1 MGDFFKFLWTFQ
13 KSWALPHTYLVLS
26 TYFANDH
33 PSQDLSLK
41 KTNNESLEFRR
52 TIKCWYAIR
61 TFLSRGAT
69 LYIVFQMLWN
79 FRFIVGIDAF
89 EIFHVFLMILC
100 FQDCLC
106 MYYVRLSV
114 NNLER
119 IINKIYWVRRS
130 LTGDHSYIT
139 SALVGGRGGPKIP
152 KMWWRNI
159 WMVP

>member
-1 MGDFFKFLWTFQ
+1 MMRRPQNLKKSHLFWQNSCLYSVASKPVGDFFKFLWTFQ

-79 FRFIVGIDAF
+79 FRFIVGIDGF
-89 EIFHVFLMILC
+89 EIFHVFFNDFMLSRL
-100 FQDCLC
+100 F
-106 MYYVRLSV
+106 MYVLEGDAQ
-114 NNLER
+114 NLP
-119 IINKIYWVRRS
+119 
-130 LTGDHSYIT
+130 LG
-139 SALVGGRGGPKIP
+139 
-152 KMWWRNI
+152 
-159 WMVP
+159 